1 MRGTYLVILVV
12 IFSFLCVTPSFAA
25 EDAESI
31 DSSLDSSEE
40 TVSQGTPP
48 PHFARYKPRMPEFLL
63 KHKEEGWVFT
73 GFPAIGWDPDT
84 GFNIGAM
91 LQIYN
96 NGKKDSPFFDITPFS
111 QNIQAGFVYTTQ
123 NTLDAGIYYDSLY
136 VKGSPWRTRF
146 DISVYNNPLYN
157 YFGIGSDGQQ
167 LTFPGTG
174 QVFNSYDAYKN
185 TLKQQTAGQTNER
198 YDNYYYTRLSFK
210 GSAEYDLLGGWLRP
224 LAGLQVG
231 HVWIGDYT
239 GKRVAGAVQNPT
251 HLSVDCNS
259 GRAKGC
265 QGGWDIYAK
274 LGMTFD
280 TRNFEPNPSKGF
292 MWDVVS
298 ELSPKFLGS
307 AFNYGRLNSSMRAFG
322 RVFDYKKQRLVLA
335 GRVFYQW
342 QFGEVPFY
350 SMNKMAFTDRDWTG
364 LGGFRS
370 IRGFRLDRFIGPVTA
385 LTNVELRYTFY
396 DFEVWN
402 QRIQLGLKPFVDAGR
417 SFDNVRQ
424 TTFRGWKLGGGG
436 GLMLIWNLATV
447 INFDAAWSG
456 EGNAFYM
463 EAGAQF

>member
-1 MRGTYLVILVV
+1 
-12 IFSFLCVTPSFAA
+12 
-25 EDAESI
+25 
-31 DSSLDSSEE
+31 
-40 TVSQGTPP
+40 
-48 PHFARYKPRMPEFLL
+48 
-63 KHKEEGWVFT
+63 
-73 GFPAIGWDPDT
+73 
-84 GFNIGAM
+84 
-91 LQIYN
+91 
-96 NGKKDSPFFDITPFS
+96 
-111 QNIQAGFVYTTQ
+111 
-123 NTLDAGIYYDSLY
+123 
-136 VKGSPWRTRF
+136 
-146 DISVYNNPLYN
+146 
-157 YFGIGSDGQQ
+157 
-167 LTFPGTG
+167 
-174 QVFNSYDAYKN
+174 
-185 TLKQQTAGQTNER
+185 
-198 YDNYYYTRLSFK
+198 
-210 GSAEYDLLGGWLRP
+210 
-224 LAGLQVG
+224 
-231 HVWIGDYT
+231 
-239 GKRVAGAVQNPT
+239 
-251 HLSVDCNS
+251 
-259 GRAKGC
+259 
-265 QGGWDIYAK
+265 
-274 LGMTFD
+274 
-280 TRNFEPNPSKGF
+280 
-292 MWDVVS
+292 
-298 ELSPKFLGS
+298 
-307 AFNYGRLNSSMRAFG
+307 MRAFG